1 MRDSLAVDATC
12 PADPSPGERLV
23 LESLRCWASSRRDG
37 GRPEAAAA
45 RLIAWRTSEQVAA
58 LFVAWMQA
66 VEERR
71 RRPIQICCLRCGGAS
86 IDEQRLIFAMG
97 VAPVD
102 MDLGEMLLAPLL
114 IDPAGVMAL
123 ARPLNAVLATIGL
136 PMPAR
141 LCGAPVRHERAGVT
155 LH

>member
-1 MRDSLAVDATC
+1 MRDRLTVDAIC

-23 LESLRCWASSRRDG
+23 LESLRCWASSRRSG
-37 GRPEAAAA
+37 RRPEAAG

-71 RRPIQICCLRCGGAS
+71 RRPIQICCLHCGGAS

-97 VAPVD
+97 VAPID
-102 MDLGEMLLAPLL
+102 MELGETLLAPLL

-123 ARPLNAVLATIGL
+123 ARPLNAVLATMGL
-136 PMPAR
+136 PVPAR
-141 LCGAPVRHERAGVT
+141 LWGQPVRHEHAGVT